1 MDPMGNHHGTVSIPI
16 YSYPMDQWI
25 PQIFPISSEVSHISQ
40 EIKPMVVRRK
50 DLIMCRP
57 FPAYS
62 STVAIILRNSTGLP
76 HYNWQVWKTAS
87 FKMYV
92 HLTVRFV
99 HICDSDLHRALKW
112 EQNRSNLLKSPLLL
126 RMKLMTPTRVATHSM
141 SILCNPTS
149 SLSFAMLCSSSLH
162 GFSNFLHHIFRNFF
176 TSFQQLP
183 SGKLT

>member
-1 MDPMGNHHGTVSIPI
+1 MGNHHGTVSIPI

-57 FPAYS
+57 SPAYS

-99 HICDSDLHRALKW
+99 YICDSDLHRALKW
-112 EQNRSNLLKSPLLL
+112 EQNCSNLLKSPLLL
-126 RMKLMTPTRVATHSM
+126 RMKLMYPNTCCYPLNVHSLQLNFK
-141 SILCNPTS
+141 SELCYALLLKSPWLFKFS
-149 SLSFAMLCSSSLH
+149 SPYFSPFFHQLSTVTLW
-162 GFSNFLHHIFRNFF
+162 
-176 TSFQQLP
+176 
-183 SGKLT
+183 